1 MLHFSRWKVGL
12 IVLLVAG
19 AIATVLPNF
28 FSENTVKTWPNF
40 LPSKQVV
47 LGLDL
52 QGGVHLLLQVD
63 REKLIED
70 RKKTLVGDIRQALRD
85 ERLRFRP
92 VRMEGMV
99 ARLSLLDVA
108 DISKARE
115 ALQEITATVQSGILG
130 QTTLQE
136 VTLSVDGPN
145 IALELTEEGIDERLR
160 SALQQSREVF
170 EFRLNELGTTEPS
183 IQVLGVD
190 RILVQV
196 PGVQDP
202 ERVKTILTSTAK
214 MTFHLLC
221 PEGNIGEAR
230 QTGAPP
236 GCEIVE
242 PLDERED
249 TALLLESRARI
260 SGEDLVDAQPG
271 FDQQTGQPIVTFR
284 FNGKGGAI
292 FAELTAANV
301 GRPFAIVLDEKII
314 TAPVIQTPIL
324 QGTGQIS
331 GNFTVETA
339 NDLAVLLRAGS
350 LPADFDIVEE
360 RTVGPSL
367 GQDSIDAGKIA
378 AIIGMIAVICFMLAV
393 YGLFGIFANLALF
406 ANIFLIFS
414 ILTMLQATLT
424 LPGIAGIVLT
434 IGMAVDANVLIFER
448 IREEVRLG
456 RSAINAIETGFG
468 RAFATILD
476 ANITTLIAAAA
487 LFALGS
493 GPIRGFA
500 VTLMIGIITTVFTA
514 FLLTRMII
522 ALWVQAKRP
531 KAIPI

>member
-1 MLHFSRWKVGL
+1 MLYFARWKVGL
-12 IVLLVAG
+12 IVLLVVA

-28 FSENTVKTWPNF
+28 FSEKQVQSWPGF
-40 LPSKQVV
+40 LPEKQVV

-63 REKLIED
+63 RDKLVED
-70 RKKTLVGDIRQALRD
+70 RKKTLVGDIRQNLRD
-85 ERLRFRP
+85 ERLKFRQIRVDGLTARFN
-92 VRMEGMV
+92 
-99 ARLSLLDVA
+99 LLDAA
-108 DISKARE
+108 DADKARE
-115 ALQEITATVQSGILG
+115 ALQEITTPVQGGLLG
-130 QTTLQE
+130 QSAISEIVLGVNGTEFTLE
-136 VTLSVDGPN
+136 M
-145 IALELTEEGIDERLR
+145 TEEGIRERLR
-160 SALQQSREVF
+160 SALQQAREVF

-183 IQVLGVD
+183 IQILGDD

-196 PGVQDP
+196 PGVDDP
-202 ERVKTILTSTAK
+202 ERVKNILTSTAK

-221 PEGNIGEAR
+221 PEGTVGEAR
-230 QTGAPP
+230 QTRAPP

-249 TALLLESRARI
+249 FPLLLESRARV
-260 SGEDLVDAQPG
+260 SGEDLVDAQPS
-271 FDQQTGQPIVTFR
+271 FDTQTGQPIVTFR

-301 GRPFAIVLDEKII
+301 GRPFAIVLDNKII
-314 TAPVIQTPIL
+314 TAPTIQTPIL
-324 QGTGQIS
+324 QGSGQIS

-350 LPADFDIVEE
+350 LPADFDIIEE

-378 AIIGMIAVICFMLAV
+378 AIIGMIAVVVFMLAI
-393 YGLFGIFANLALF
+393 YGLFGVFANLALF

-414 ILTMLQATLT
+414 IITIIQATLT

-448 IREEVRLG
+448 IREEARLG
-456 RSAINAIETGFG
+456 RSAINAIEAGFN
-468 RAFATILD
+468 RALATILD

-500 VTLMIGIITTVFTA
+500 VTLMIGIVTTVFTA

-522 ALWVQAKRP
+522 ALWVQNKRP